1 MAMTVTKQIRN
12 VCFLG
17 HGGAGKTSV
26 SEAMLY
32 IAKETDRL
40 GTPVDGNTVCDYD
53 PEEIKR
59 GFTLQTAIAPL
70 MWKDVKINIIDTPG
84 YLDFVGEMVE
94 GVRVADSAVI
104 VVDGKAGIE
113 VGTELAWDRATEA
126 GIPKAFFV
134 NKFDDPECRFNR
146 VFTQLHDAFGVS
158 VCPLMIP
165 MVEGDKVTGFIKL
178 IDKKTYIYDKTGS
191 HTEGEIPD
199 GYDEVVEKYRDM
211 LFEAIAGVSDELM
224 EKYFAGT
231 PITYDEAV
239 EAIHEG
245 IIHGSIVP
253 VLCGSASKM
262 WGVETLMDTVA
273 ESFPRCT
280 AKGAEKS
287 KDGGDIAIDKDGS
300 DTALFV
306 FKTVADPFVGKMTFF
321 KVMTGTLTNQMTL
334 TNLRSGVSERM
345 SHIYTIRGK
354 KQTEVDSLA
363 CGDIGMI
370 AKLTGTD
377 TGDTL
382 ASNASMKEYLG
393 LSFPEPFYTKAVVPK
408 AKGDEDKIAS
418 GISRLLEEDYT
429 IRFEND
435 AETKQLLIS
444 GLGDIHLDVVA
455 AKLKT
460 RYGVTV
466 DMSDPKIA
474 YREAIKKKIDAEG
487 KHKKQSGGHGQYGHV
502 KIHFAPYDGDGLKFT
517 ESVVGGSV
525 PKGYFPAVEK
535 GLSESMQK
543 GVLAGFP
550 MTGLAAD
557 LYDGSYHDVDSSEM
571 AFKIAA
577 NLAYKELSAANP
589 VILEP
594 VGELKVCVPGDI
606 VGDIMG
612 DLNKRRGRVNGID
625 PCEDKKGYQI
635 VSADVP
641 KSEMSDYTVAL
652 RALAQ
657 GKGSFTYYFVRYE
670 ELPAQL
676 AQKVIAEAQKKQ
688 E

>member
-652 RALAQ
+652 RAMAQ